1 MKISSRIKQ
10 VLSISL
16 VSVLAATVMPST
28 ASAYDEEIPYE
39 DVVTVEVDLG
49 GGPGEEVGCE
59 GVATLELPD
68 NALRARL
75 DSRQPGITD
84 PDIIDY
90 LLWKVGSYSD
100 YSLLGNEATE
110 FTNGD
115 LDDYVDDLNSLNSV
129 GVSAT
134 LYVGEVLNPEAT
146 VLNLTSIRY
155 DTTTVEGYLEIDTD
169 QDGRIEGEDA
179 PDFLTETRRVY
190 SSDVFEVS
198 YEATDCVDSSEIGAL
213 YASRG
218 NVQRELVD
226 EIDPTVRSWADAEAD
241 WEDNSSSV
249 NRGQAY
255 LRGNL
260 SALGGFISIPAKVA
274 MEPYVDNFD
283 PVGAEEYIYEEWDA
297 ISYGDA
303 GSVEMRAVMKIFGAS
318 PTGKYRT
325 QFYYQLVTGEEN
337 FITCVILDNCP
348 W

>member
-1 MKISSRIKQ
+1 MKISSRLKQ
-10 VLSISL
+10 VLSVTL

-75 DSRQPGITD
+75 DSRQPGISN
-84 PDIIDY
+84 PGIIDY

-100 YSLLGNEATE
+100 YSLVGYEATE

-115 LDDYVDDLNSLNSV
+115 LADYVADLNSL
-129 GVSAT
+129 GVSPE
-134 LYVGEVLNPEAT
+134 LYVGDQMITGANVST
-146 VLNLTSIRY
+146 LTSIAY
-155 DTTTVEGYLEIDTD
+155 DYETAEGYLEIDTD

-274 MEPYVDNFD
+274 MEPYVDNND
-283 PVGAEEYIYEEWDA
+283 PVGGSYDIYDNWDA

-325 QFYYQLVTGEEN
+325 QFYYQLITGEEN
-337 FITCVILDNCP
+337 FITCEILNSCP
-348 W
+348 

>member
-10 VLSISL
+10 VLSVTL

-84 PDIIDY
+84 PGIIDY

-100 YSLLGNEATE
+100 YSLVGYEATE

-115 LDDYVDDLNSLNSV
+115 LADYFEYLTEL
-129 GVSAT
+129 GVSPE
-134 LYVGEVLNPEAT
+134 LYVGDQAT
-146 VLNLTSIRY
+146 TISAAQVSTLTSIAY
-155 DTTTVEGYLEIDTD
+155 DYETAEGYLEIDTD

-274 MEPYVDNFD
+274 MEPYVDNND
-283 PVGAEEYIYEEWDA
+283 PVGGSYDIYDNWDA

-325 QFYYQLVTGEEN
+325 QFYYQLITGEEN

>member
-1 MKISSRIKQ
+1 M
-10 VLSISL
+10 
-16 VSVLAATVMPST
+16 
-28 ASAYDEEIPYE
+28 
-39 DVVTVEVDLG
+39 
-49 GGPGEEVGCE
+49 
-59 GVATLELPD
+59 
-68 NALRARL
+68 
-75 DSRQPGITD
+75 
-84 PDIIDY
+84 
-90 LLWKVGSYSD
+90 
-100 YSLLGNEATE
+100 
-110 FTNGD
+110 
-115 LDDYVDDLNSLNSV
+115 
-129 GVSAT
+129 
-134 LYVGEVLNPEAT
+134 
-146 VLNLTSIRY
+146 TSITY
-155 DTTTVEGYLEIDTD
+155 DYETDEGYLEIDTD

-274 MEPYVDNFD
+274 MEPYVDNND
-283 PVGAEEYIYEEWDA
+283 PVGGSYDIYDNWDA

-325 QFYYQLVTGEEN
+325 QFYYQLITGEEN
-337 FITCVILDNCP
+337 FITCEILNSCP
-348 W
+348 

>member
-1 MKISSRIKQ
+1 MKISSRFKQ
-10 VLSISL
+10 VLSVTL

-68 NALRARL
+68 NTLRARL
-75 DSRQPGITD
+75 DSRQSGITD
-84 PDIIDY
+84 PSIIDY
-90 LLWKVGSYSD
+90 LLWIVGSYSD
-100 YSLLGNEATE
+100 YSLFGNEANE

-115 LDDYVDDLNSLNSV
+115 LSDYISYLSSL
-129 GVSAT
+129 GVSPT
-134 LYVGEVLNPEAT
+134 LYVGEEAT
-146 VLNLTSIRY
+146 PGATVSDLTSIAY
-155 DTTTVEGYLEIDTD
+155 DYQDGYLEIDTD

-226 EIDPTVRSWADAEAD
+226 EADPTVRSWADAEAD
-241 WEDNSSSV
+241 WYDNTSSV

-274 MEPYVDNFD
+274 MVPYVDNLD
-283 PVGAEEYIYEEWDA
+283 PFGDQGYIYEEWDPIA
-297 ISYGDA
+297 YGEA

-325 QFYYQLVTGEEN
+325 QFYYQLITGEEYLQCEFLN
-337 FITCVILDNCP
+337 YCDD
-348 W
+348 

>member
-10 VLSISL
+10 VLSVTL

-84 PDIIDY
+84 PGIIDY
-90 LLWKVGSYSD
+90 LLWKVGSYSQP
-100 YSLLGNEATE
+100 LIGNEATE
-110 FTNGD
+110 FTN
-115 LDDYVDDLNSLNSV
+115 DDLADYFEYLTEL
-129 GVSAT
+129 GVSPE
-134 LYVGEVLNPEAT
+134 LYVGDQAT
-146 VLNLTSIRY
+146 TISAAQVSTLTSITY
-155 DTTTVEGYLEIDTD
+155 DYETDEGYLEIDTD

-241 WEDNSSSV
+241 WEDNTSSV

-274 MEPYVDNFD
+274 MEPYVDNND
-283 PVGAEEYIYEEWDA
+283 PVGGSYDIYDNWDA

-325 QFYYQLVTGEEN
+325 QFYYQLITGEEN
-337 FITCVILDNCP
+337 FITCEILNSCP
-348 W
+348 

>member
-1 MKISSRIKQ
+1 
-10 VLSISL
+10 
-16 VSVLAATVMPST
+16 MPST

-49 GGPGEEVGCE
+49 GGPGEEVGCD

-84 PDIIDY
+84 PGIIDY

-100 YSLLGNEATE
+100 YSLVGYEATE
-110 FTNGD
+110 FTQGD
-115 LDDYVDDLNSLNSV
+115 LEDYFEYLTEL
-129 GVSAT
+129 GVSPE
-134 LYVGEVLNPEAT
+134 LYVGEQMMTGAT
-146 VLNLTSIRY
+146 VSTLTSIAY
-155 DTTTVEGYLEIDTD
+155 DYETAEGYLEIDTD

-241 WEDNSSSV
+241 WEDNTSSV

-283 PVGAEEYIYEEWDA
+283 PVGGEEYIYENWDA

-303 GSVEMRAVMKIFGAS
+303 GSVQMRAVMKIFGAS

-337 FITCVILDNCP
+337 FITCVILGNCP
-348 W
+348 Y

>member
-10 VLSISL
+10 VLSVTL

-75 DSRQPGITD
+75 DSRQSGITD
-84 PDIIDY
+84 PGIIDY
-90 LLWKVGSYSD
+90 LLWKVGSYSQP
-100 YSLLGNEATE
+100 LIGNEATE
-110 FTNGD
+110 FTN
-115 LDDYVDDLNSLNSV
+115 DDLADYFEYLTEL
-129 GVSAT
+129 GVSPE
-134 LYVGEVLNPEAT
+134 LYVGEQMITGANVST
-146 VLNLTSIRY
+146 LTSIAY
-155 DTTTVEGYLEIDTD
+155 DYETAEGYLEIDTD

-241 WEDNSSSV
+241 WEDNTSSV

>member
-1 MKISSRIKQ
+1 MKKSSRIKQ
-10 VLSISL
+10 ILSVAL

-68 NALRARL
+68 NTLRARL

-84 PDIIDY
+84 PGIIDY

-100 YSLLGNEATE
+100 YSLVGYEATE
-110 FTNGD
+110 FTDGD
-115 LDDYVDDLNSLNSV
+115 LADYFEYLTQL
-129 GVSAT
+129 GVSPE
-134 LYVGEVLNPEAT
+134 LYVGEQMMTGAT
-146 VLNLTSIRY
+146 VSTLTSIAY
-155 DTTTVEGYLEIDTD
+155 DYETAEGFLEIDTD

-241 WEDNSSSV
+241 WEDNTSSV

-274 MEPYVDNFD
+274 MEPYVDNLD
-283 PVGAEEYIYEEWDA
+283 PVGGEEYIYENWDA

-303 GSVEMRAVMKIFGAS
+303 GSVQMRAVMKIFGAS

-348 W
+348 Y

>member
-1 MKISSRIKQ
+1 MKKLSRIKQ
-10 VLSISL
+10 ILSVAL

-28 ASAYDEEIPYE
+28 ASAYDEPFDYE

-68 NALRARL
+68 NTLRARL

-90 LLWKVGSYSD
+90 LLWWWGSD
-100 YSLLGNEATE
+100 EGNSLLDSLNIEPTE
-110 FTNGD
+110 FTDDD
-115 LDDYVDDLNSLNSV
+115 LDDYVDYLVARGLSPV
-129 GVSAT
+129 
-134 LYVGEVLNPEAT
+134 LYVGADVNENAT
-146 VLNLTSIRY
+146 VDNLTSIAY
-155 DTTTVEGYLEIDTD
+155 DYEVAGIGYLDEDTN
-169 QDGRIEGEDA
+169 QNGVIEETDA

-198 YEATDCVDSSEIGAL
+198 YEATDCVDSSEIGVL
-213 YASRG
+213 YATRG
-218 NVQRELVD
+218 YVERFLVVD
-226 EIDPTVRSWADAEAD
+226 NDFSAWAPAEAD
-241 WEDNSSSV
+241 WEDNTSSV

-260 SALGGFISIPAKVA
+260 SALGGFISVPAKVA
-274 MEPYVDNFD
+274 MEPYVTDE
-283 PVGAEEYIYEEWDA
+283 PVGDLDDIYDWDPIA
-297 ISYGDA
+297 LGDA

-325 QFYYQLVTGEEN
+325 QFYYQLLTGEEN
-337 FITCVILDNCP
+337 YITCGILNNCY
-348 W
+348 

>member
-10 VLSISL
+10 VLSVTL

-75 DSRQPGITD
+75 DSRQPGISN
-84 PDIIDY
+84 PGIIDY

-100 YSLLGNEATE
+100 YSLVGYEATE

-115 LDDYVDDLNSLNSV
+115 LADYVADLNSL
-129 GVSAT
+129 GVSPE
-134 LYVGEVLNPEAT
+134 LYVGDQMITGANVDT
-146 VLNLTSIRY
+146 LTSIAY
-155 DTTTVEGYLEIDTD
+155 DYETAEGYLEIDTD

-241 WEDNSSSV
+241 WEDNTSSV
-249 NRGQAY
+249 NRGKAY

-274 MEPYVDNFD
+274 MEPYVDNLD
-283 PVGAEEYIYEEWDA
+283 PVGGYYDIYDNWDA

-325 QFYYQLVTGEEN
+325 QFYYQLITGEEN

-348 W
+348 D